1 MSNHLVSYTP
11 PATVRD
17 FIRDYTPGELFFNW
31 ILGPVGCLPAESEYL
46 TPTGWKRMDAYA
58 PGDPVAVWRDGE
70 VYFEP
75 AEHVHHPA
83 TGPEAFYAFDSGSLE
98 MVLSPEHRV
107 LYQDYLGRLRVC
119 TAAEMAAHPSKRTVP
134 TTFRLAREDASIS
147 DAEIRLRVAFAA
159 DGSIPAKGQQVTVC
173 VRKERKKARLR
184 ELLAANQVTWREAV
198 YPERPTETTFWF
210 ADGPLC
216 LVKNLDFVWGLSS
229 RQLTIVV
236 DECTRW
242 DGLNEHAER
251 RFYTTD
257 PRQAEAIQFAAH
269 ATGLRATLGV
279 YDDPRNPAWNTM
291 HVVYIRTGDNPKN
304 RAMVRGDTTRVTQVP
319 ASDGRKYCFHT
330 STGFFVARHNGSVFV
345 TGNSGKTTG
354 IFFKLAFMAALQ
366 APSPRDGVRRSR
378 AVIVRNTMPQLRDTT
393 ITSWNYWFK
402 DGQAGSWRAQ
412 DSKFVLR
419 FNDVECEVLF
429 RPLDTPDDVQR
440 VLSLEVTF
448 AILDEFVQIDKA
460 IVEAL
465 SARCGRYPP
474 AMDGGATNWGMWG
487 ASNPGNEDSWW
498 HDKLEE
504 PGAMPTNWRYFK
516 QPSGFSAYAENV
528 ENLPGGTRYYTSL
541 ADGKSD
547 HWVKQ
552 FIEVEW
558 GYSLDGTPVLKTF
571 QPQIHVNKTPL
582 LFNPRL
588 PLVAGFDPGLGG
600 SALIFGQM
608 DHDGRLRV
616 LSELVQA
623 GYGADRLCSER
634 LRPHL
639 RLRYPDAQE
648 FFISPDPAANS
659 SKDSDERSVVDV
671 LKQKHKFVVRFPD
684 MNNRLETRV
693 QAIEFFSTRITPA
706 GPALVIDPSCRTLIR
721 ALATGWRY
729 KRRKGDTEDTAP
741 EPDKNK
747 YSHPADA
754 FGYLCK
760 WFANTDPR
768 YASDKQRRAALPQ
781 THAGA
786 YHAR

>member
-17 FIRDYTPGELFFNW
+17 FIRDYTPSELFFNW
-31 ILGPVGCLPAESEYL
+31 ILGPVGCLPADSEFL
-46 TPTGWKRMDAYA
+46 TPSGWKRMDAYVL
-58 PGDPVAVWRDGE
+58 GDRVAEWENGTVR
-70 VYFEP
+70 FRQ
-75 AEHVHHPA
+75 AEYVCLPA
-83 TGPEAFYAFDSGSLE
+83 TEPFIHFDSGSLE
-98 MVLSPEHRV
+98 MALSPEHTV
-107 LYQDYLGRLRVC
+107 LYQDYLGRQRTC
-119 TAAEMAAHPSKRTVP
+119 TAAEMAAHPSRRTIP
-134 TTFRLAREDASIS
+134 TTFRLARED
-147 DAEIRLRVAFAA
+147 DALPDAMIRLLVAFSA
-159 DGSIPAKGQQVTVC
+159 DGHLPAAGQQAVVT

-184 ELLAANQVTWREAV
+184 QLLAAAGVAHTETTYSA
-198 YPERPTETTFWF
+198 RPTETVFTFSRAGLTKSLTW
-210 ADGPLC
+210 
-216 LVKNLDFVWGLSS
+216 VWALSS
-229 RQLTIVV
+229 RQLAIVV

-242 DGLNEHAER
+242 DGLNEHAEKR
-251 RFYTTD
+251 YYTTVPAHAD
-257 PRQAEAIQFAAH
+257 AIQYAAH
-269 ATGLRATLGV
+269 ACGYRASIHAS
-279 YDDPRNPAWNTM
+279 DDPRDPAWAT
-291 HVVYIRTGDNPKN
+291 VLTVSIRTSDNAKN
-304 RAMVRGDTTRVTQVP
+304 RAAVRERTQITRRP
-319 ASDGRKYCFHT
+319 APDGMKYCFHT
-330 STGFFVARHNGSVFV
+330 STGFFVARHNGAVFI

-354 IFFKLAFMAALQ
+354 IFFKLAYMAALQ

-571 QPQIHVNKTPL
+571 QPHIHVNKTPL

-639 RLRYPDAQE
+639 RLRYPDVQE
-648 FFISPDPAANS
+648 FLISPDPAANS
-659 SKDSDERSVVDV
+659 GKDSDERSVVDV